1 MFTYYYFPT
10 IQGKNRVLVVNS
22 DNFWSV
28 SVTADGTVGAC
39 RKPSELLNLIESG
52 YACRVSYKA
61 ARHDIGDKNLTRAK
75 NAIKNYN

>member
-10 IQGKNRVLVVNS
+10 IQGDNRVLVVNS

-28 SVTADGTVGAC
+28 SVTADGTVGEC
-39 RKPSELLNLIESG
+39 RKPSELLNLIDDW
-52 YACRVSYKA
+52 YVRRIPYKS
-61 ARHDIGDKNLTRAK
+61 ARYYVRDRHLTRAK